1 MMRKAG
7 QGGAMTSEAIYVGI
21 DVAKATLDV
30 SVSGDPGVWQ
40 VPNADRDMDALC
52 TRLSAL
58 RPTLIVLEATGSY
71 ELRAAAALGAA
82 GLPVAVVNPRQ
93 VRSYARSIGQLAKT
107 DRIDARVLARFA
119 EAVHPE
125 VRPLPDD
132 DTRSLDA
139 LVTRRRQL
147 VGMLVAEQTRLAT
160 APMVTRK
167 LIKAHIGWLRRQL
180 AQIDSD
186 IDGTVRRSPLFRAKD
201 DLLQSVPGVGSATSR
216 TLLALLPEL
225 GTLNEK
231 QIASLVGVAP
241 FNQDSGTLRGR
252 RRVWGGRARVR
263 TALYMAALVGSR
275 HNAILKDLY
284 DRLRA
289 AGKPPKV
296 ALVACM
302 RKLIIILNAIV
313 RDGRPWDPAHLAAA

>member
-7 QGGAMTSEAIYVGI
+7 RGGAMTAERRYVGI

-30 SVSGDPGVWQ
+30 CTSDGEAWQ
-40 VPNADRDMDALC
+40 VANADRDMDALC
-52 TRLSAL
+52 TRLSAVQ
-58 RPTLIVLEATGSY
+58 PELIVLEATGSY
-71 ELRAAAALGAA
+71 ELRAAAALAAA

-119 EAVHPE
+119 EAARPE
-125 VRPLPDD
+125 VRPLPDEE
-132 DTRSLDA
+132 TRA
-139 LVTRRRQL
+139 LEALITRRRQL
-147 VGMLVAEQTRLAT
+147 IGMLGAEDDRLRT
-160 APMVTRK
+160 APVVTRK
-167 LIKAHIGWLRRQL
+167 RIKTHLGWLRREL
-180 AQIDSD
+180 AQIDGD
-186 IDGTVRRSPLFRAKD
+186 IDGAVRHSPLFRAKD
-201 DLLQSVPGVGSATSR
+201 DLLQSVPGVGDATSR

-225 GTLNEK
+225 GTLDKK

-275 HNAILKDLY
+275 HNPILKALY
-284 DRLRA
+284 DRLLL
-289 AGKPPKV
+289 AGKPGKV

-302 RKLIIILNAIV
+302 RKLIIILNAML
-313 RDGRPWDPAHLAAA
+313 RDGLPWDPAHAAVA

>member
-7 QGGAMTSEAIYVGI
+7 RGGAMTTERRYVGI

-30 SVSGDPGVWQ
+30 CTSDGEAWQ

-52 TRLSAL
+52 TRLSKL
-58 RPTLIVLEATGSY
+58 QPELIVLEATGSY
-71 ELRAAAALGAA
+71 ELRAAAALAAA

-93 VRSYARSIGQLAKT
+93 VRSYARAIGQLAKT

-119 EAVHPE
+119 EAAQPE

-132 DTRSLDA
+132 ETRA
-139 LVTRRRQL
+139 LEALITRRRQ
-147 VGMLVAEQTRLAT
+147 VIGMLSAEESRLKTAVA
-160 APMVTRK
+160 VTRK
-167 LIKAHIGWLRRQL
+167 PIKAHIGWLRRQL
-180 AQIDSD
+180 AEIDGD
-186 IDGTVRRSPLFRAKD
+186 IDGAVRRSPLFRAKD
-201 DLLQSVPGVGSATSR
+201 DLLQSVPGVGTATAR

-225 GTLNEK
+225 GKLDGK

-263 TALYMAALVGSR
+263 TALYMAALVGSQ
-275 HNAILKDLY
+275 HNTILKALY
-284 DRLRA
+284 SRLLL
-289 AGKPPKV
+289 AGKPKKV

-302 RKLIIILNAIV
+302 RKLIIILNAML
-313 RDGRPWDPAHLAAA
+313 RDGLPWDPTHAALA

>member
-1 MMRKAG
+1 
-7 QGGAMTSEAIYVGI
+7 MTSEATYVGI

-40 VPNADRDMDALC
+40 VPNADQDMDALC
-52 TRLSAL
+52 KRLSGL
-58 RPTLIVLEATGSY
+58 QPTLIVLEATGSY

-82 GLPVAVVNPRQ
+82 GLPVVVVNPRQ

-125 VRPLPDD
+125 VRPLLDD
-132 DTRSLDA
+132 DTRALDA

-147 VGMLVAEQTRLAT
+147 VGMLVAEQ
-160 APMVTRK
+160 
-167 LIKAHIGWLRRQL
+167 IKAHLSWLRRQL
-180 AQIDSD
+180 AQFDGD
-186 IDGTVRRSPLFRAKD
+186 IDGAVRRSPIFRAKD

-225 GTLNEK
+225 GTLGEK
-231 QIASLVGVAP
+231 QIAALVGVAP
-241 FNQDSGTLRGR
+241 FNQDSGTLRGK

-275 HNAILKDLY
+275 HNTTLKALY

-313 RDGRPWDPAHLAAA
+313 RDGRPWDPTRAAAA

>member
-1 MMRKAG
+1 
-7 QGGAMTSEAIYVGI
+7 MTSEAIYVGI

-30 SVSGDPGVWQ
+30 SVSGDPDVWQ
-40 VPNADRDMDALC
+40 VLNADPDMDALC

-125 VRPLPDD
+125 VRPLPDA

-147 VGMLVAEQTRLAT
+147 VGMQVAEQTRLAT
-160 APMVTRK
+160 APAVTRK
-167 LIKAHIGWLRRQL
+167 QIKAHLGWLRRQL
-180 AQIDSD
+180 AQLDSD
-186 IDGTVRRSPLFRAKD
+186 IAGTVRRSPLFRAKD

-225 GTLNEK
+225 GTLDHK
-231 QIASLVGVAP
+231 QIAALVGVAP
-241 FNQDSGTLRGR
+241 FNQDSGTLRGKR
-252 RRVWGGRARVR
+252 RIWGGRARVR

-275 HNAILKDLY
+275 HNATLKNLY

-313 RDGRPWDPAHLAAA
+313 RDGRPWDPTRTATA

>member
-1 MMRKAG
+1 
-7 QGGAMTSEAIYVGI
+7 MTSERRYVGI

-30 SVSGDPGVWQ
+30 CTSDGEAWQ

-52 TRLSAL
+52 TRLRGL
-58 RPTLIVLEATGSY
+58 QPELIVLEATGSY

-82 GLPVAVVNPRQ
+82 GLQVAVVNPRQ

-125 VRPLPDD
+125 VRPLPDE
-132 DTRSLDA
+132 DTRALDA

-147 VGMLVAEQTRLAT
+147 VGMLVAEQARLTT
-160 APMVTRK
+160 APVVTRK
-167 LIKAHIGWLRRQL
+167 QIKAHIGWLRRQL
-180 AQIDSD
+180 AELDGD

-201 DLLQSVPGVGSATSR
+201 DLLQSVPGVGNATAR

-225 GTLNEK
+225 GTLDNK
-231 QIASLVGVAP
+231 QIAALVGVAP

-275 HNAILKDLY
+275 HNPTLKALY
-284 DRLRA
+284 GRLCG

-302 RKLIIILNAIV
+302 RKLIIILNAIM
-313 RDGRPWDPAHLAAA
+313 RDGRPWDPTRTAIA